1 MATAPPT
8 RSRRG
13 LAARLL
19 LAQVLVAAASV
30 LTAGLVALVVGPPL
44 FHEHLLQAG
53 HVPNTPE
60 LGHIEQAYR
69 DTSFVSLGVA
79 LVIALGCAAA
89 VTWWVTRRLQTPLAA
104 LATAAREV
112 SRGHLG
118 ARVGASRSG
127 VEFDELGHAF
137 NLMASQLEHTEDTRR
152 RLLSDLAHELRTPI
166 ATLTIYCEG
175 LRDGVTEWN
184 ADTERVFTEQTE
196 RLARLA
202 ADLDEVS
209 RADEGRLALDRA
221 PTPAGDL
228 IWSAVQAKRE
238 AFAREG
244 VGLVADAEDASE
256 AEVDV
261 DPRRLGQVLDNL
273 LANALRHTPPG
284 GSVRLSARAVGDTVE
299 IAVAD
304 TGDGM
309 TPDQL
314 AHVFERFYRSDTARD
329 RDRGGSGLGLTI
341 SRAIADAH
349 EGSLVADSA
358 GLGHGSTFT
367 LTLPRW

>member
-1 MATAPPT
+1 M
-8 RSRRG
+8 
-13 LAARLL
+13 
-19 LAQVLVAAASV
+19 
-30 LTAGLVALVVGPPL
+30 
-44 FHEHLLQAG
+44 
-53 HVPNTPE
+53 
-60 LGHIEQAYR
+60 
-69 DTSFVSLGVA
+69 
-79 LVIALGCAAA
+79 
-89 VTWWVTRRLQTPLAA
+89 
-104 LATAAREV
+104 
-112 SRGHLG
+112 
-118 ARVGASRSG
+118 
-127 VEFDELGHAF
+127 
-137 NLMASQLEHTEDTRR
+137 
-152 RLLSDLAHELRTPI
+152 
-166 ATLTIYCEG
+166 
-175 LRDGVTEWN
+175 
-184 ADTERVFTEQTE
+184 
-196 RLARLA
+196 A

-209 RADEGRLALDRA
+209 RADEGRLALERA

-273 LANALRHTPPG
+273 LANALRHTPPAVPCG
-284 GSVRLSARAVGDTVE
+284 VSARRRRRHGRDP
-299 IAVAD
+299 VAD

-329 RDRGGSGLGLTI
+329 RDRGGSGMGLTI